1 MEHTDERTLAATA
14 LGVQPAAAAAG
25 HLGRCGECGGEL
37 EQLRRAVAS
46 MRTPSLTDQDL
57 LAPPAGVWTSIT
69 EVLSVRGEPDAPP
82 VGGDT
87 SEASAV

>member
-14 LGVQPAAAAAG
+14 LGEEPAPAAAG
-25 HLGRCGECGGEL
+25 HLGRCRECGGEL

-46 MRTPSLTDQDL
+46 MRTPSPADRDL
-57 LAPPAGVWTSIT
+57 LAPPERVWTSIT
-69 EVLSVRGEPDAPP
+69 EALSVRGEPDAPP